1 MAVGVGRAGSMR
13 GSGGS
18 DTHLSLAGAGIEL
31 TLQIQDAVGA
41 KATLKEFTET
51 LAGAGEHQ
59 RAVAALRAEVESF
72 AALFPLPG
80 LPDF

>member
-1 MAVGVGRAGSMR
+1 MA
-13 GSGGS
+13 
-18 DTHLSLAGAGIEL
+18 SLAGAGIEL
-31 TLQIQDAVGA
+31 TLQIQDTVGV
-41 KATLKEFTET
+41 KATLKEFTEK
-51 LAGAGEHQ
+51 LAGAEDHQ